1 MNKYYVIT
9 IDADLNLS
17 TKYIGKYKSEDSAL
31 TEANKY
37 GKKNGISV
45 IWTCPE
51 DKIKQLFESLKTYE
65 FKDRL

>member
-37 GKKNGISV
+37 GKNNGISV